1 MTNSRRKVAVL
12 DTLHAATR
20 RLMDA
25 EDKQSVCEIAVE
37 TASDVLGLP
46 LNAIWLYDES
56 THSLRP
62 AAETAQTRDVI
73 GKHPT
78 FTPGNSLSWE
88 VYESGTVQWFD
99 DVREE
104 DAVHNRETPIRS
116 EMILP
121 LGAYGVMNIGST
133 TTAAFD
139 ESDVHLAK
147 ILAANTEAALERAER
162 EQILQSQNDRL
173 SEFVSVVSHDL
184 RNPLTIATG
193 RLDLAA
199 DECDSPHLN
208 SVERALD
215 RMEVLIEHLLTLARQ
230 GKRIGRTSPVD
241 VGDVAARAWEN
252 VETGDASLGVD
263 ETYSTPADEERL
275 SQLLENLFRNAV
287 FHAGGDVSV
296 RVGVLPGNN
305 GFYVEDDGPGIPP
318 DERQSVFDYGYTTG
332 GGTGLGLT
340 IVRVVAEAHGWEVHV
355 TDSTADGARFEFSTR
370 PDATPG
376 HPSKSAEE
384 TESEGEFRP

>member
-1 MTNSRRKVAVL
+1 MNDSRRKVGVL
-12 DTLHAATR
+12 DSLHAATR

-37 TASDVLGLP
+37 TAGDVLGLP

-56 THSLRP
+56 THSLCP
-62 AAETAQTRDVI
+62 STQTPHTVEI
-73 GKHPT
+73 VGEHPT

-88 VYESGTVQWFD
+88 VYESGTAQWFD
-99 DVREE
+99 DVRDE

-121 LGAYGVMNIGST
+121 LGEYGVMNIGST
-133 TTAAFD
+133 TAAAFD
-139 ESDVHLAK
+139 ESDVHVAK

-162 EQILQSQNDRL
+162 EQTLQSQNEQL

-184 RNPLTIATG
+184 RNPLAIAAG

-199 DECDSPHLN
+199 DECDSPHLD

-215 RMEVLIEHLLTLARQ
+215 RMEVLIDHLLTLARQ
-230 GKRIGRTSPVD
+230 GKRIGRRSPVD
-241 VGDVAARAWEN
+241 VGDVAVRAWEN
-252 VETGDASLGVD
+252 VETGNASLDID
-263 ETYSTPADEERL
+263 EMYSIPADEKRL
-275 SQLLENLFRNAV
+275 SQLFENLFRNAV

-296 RVGVLPGNN
+296 RVGVLPENS

-318 DERQSVFDYGYTTG
+318 ADRQYVFDCGYTTD

-340 IVRVVAEAHGWEVHV
+340 IVRVVAEAHNWEVHV
-355 TDSTADGARFEFSTR
+355 IDSTAGGARFEFSTR
-370 PDATPG
+370 PDATPSR
-376 HPSKSAEE
+376 PSESTEE
-384 TESEGEFRP
+384 TESEDESRP